1 MAGLSS
7 VRSENMGG
15 NTMKRIT
22 LGFFLA
28 LLLPFTSGAQ
38 QSGHSSMQQE
48 KQAVAQPDANPVANA
63 VRKILDRRSKVTI
76 GAAEAMPA
84 DKYSFRPTPEQMTFG
99 HLVLHT
105 LDSNNFL
112 CSSIAGTPAPK
123 GEKLTDTDSKD
134 KLVAGLKSSFDYC
147 TQVLAKTDDSNLAE
161 QVPFFG
167 GDKIS
172 RAGAMIVLT
181 DVAFDHYSMAAMYL
195 RLNGLVPPSAQP
207 KKE

>member
-1 MAGLSS
+1 
-7 VRSENMGG
+7 
-15 NTMKRIT
+15 MKRTT
-22 LGFFLA
+22 LGFFVA
-28 LLLPFTSGAQ
+28 LLLPFAAGAQ

-147 TQVLAKTDDSNLAE
+147 TQVLAKADDSNLGE